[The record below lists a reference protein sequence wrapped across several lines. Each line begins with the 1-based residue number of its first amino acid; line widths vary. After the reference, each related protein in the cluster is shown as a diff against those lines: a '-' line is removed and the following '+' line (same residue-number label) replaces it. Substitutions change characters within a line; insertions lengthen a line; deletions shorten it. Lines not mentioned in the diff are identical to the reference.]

1 MKGKLFII
9 SSPSGGGKGTLI
21 REILKIVPKVTLS
34 VSFTTR
40 PKRAGEE
47 HGKDYFF
54 ISEPEFLNLIKKNA
68 FLEYAK
74 VHGHFYG
81 TSREYVEEKLN
92 AGQDV
97 ILEIDIQGARSIKKL
112 PLETISIFIM
122 PPSFQVLRE
131 RLIARGTESEGSLK
145 IRLENAINEVEAY
158 KEFDYVVIND
168 NLHEAIENLKA
179 IFVAE
184 RLRTQNQLDQINQIL
199 HSFKITSRQDT
210 N

>member
-131 RLIARGTESEGSLK
+131 RLIARGTESEESLK
-145 IRLENAINEVEAY
+145 IRLENAI
-158 KEFDYVVIND
+158 
-168 NLHEAIENLKA
+168 
-179 IFVAE
+179 
-184 RLRTQNQLDQINQIL
+184 
-199 HSFKITSRQDT
+199 
-210 N
+210 

>member
-21 REILKIVPKVTLS
+21 REILKVVPKVTLS

-40 PKRAGEE
+40 PKRPGEE
-47 HGKDYFF
+47 HAKDYFF
-54 ISEPEFLNLIKKNA
+54 VSEPEFLDLIKKNA
-68 FLEYAK
+68 FLEYAQ
-74 VHGHFYG
+74 VHCHLYG
-81 TSREYVEEKLN
+81 TSREHVEEKLKE
-92 AGQDV
+92 GQDV
-97 ILEIDIQGARSIKKL
+97 ILEIDIQGARSVKKL

-131 RLIARGTESEGSLK
+131 RLIARGTESEESLK

-184 RLRTQNQLDQINQIL
+184 RLRTQNQLDQIDQIL
-199 HSFKITSRQDT
+199 HSFKTAPK
-210 N
+210 

>member
-122 PPSFQVLRE
+122 PPSSQVLRE
-131 RLIARGTESEGSLK
+131 RLIARGTESEESLK

-158 KEFDYVVIND
+158 KEFDYVVINND
-168 NLHEAIENLKA
+168 LHEAIENLKA

-184 RLRTQNQLDQINQIL
+184 RLRTQNQLDRIDQIL

>member
-21 REILKIVPKVTLS
+21 REILKVVPKVTLS

-40 PKRAGEE
+40 PKRPGEE
-47 HGKDYFF
+47 HAKDYFF
-54 ISEPEFLNLIKKNA
+54 VSEPEFLDLIKKNA
-68 FLEYAK
+68 FLEYAQ
-74 VHGHFYG
+74 VHGHLYG
-81 TSREYVEEKLN
+81 TSREYVEEKLKE
-92 AGQDV
+92 GQDV
-97 ILEIDIQGARSIKKL
+97 ILEIDIQGARSVKKL

-131 RLIARGTESEGSLK
+131 RLIARGTESEESLK

-184 RLRTQNQLDQINQIL
+184 RLRTQNQLDQIDQIL
-199 HSFKITSRQDT
+199 HSFNTAPK
-210 N
+210 

>member
-21 REILKIVPKVTLS
+21 REILKIVSKVTLS

-40 PKRAGEE
+40 PKRPGEE

-54 ISEPEFLNLIKKNA
+54 VSESEFLNLIKKNA

-122 PPSFQVLRE
+122 PPSFQILRE
-131 RLIARGTESEGSLK
+131 RLIARGTESEQSLK

-184 RLRTQNQLDQINQIL
+184 RLRTQNQLDRIDQIL

>member
-21 REILKIVPKVTLS
+21 REILKVVPKVTLS

-40 PKRAGEE
+40 PKRPGEE
-47 HGKDYFF
+47 HAKDYFF
-54 ISEPEFLNLIKKNA
+54 VSEPEFLDLIKKNA
-68 FLEYAK
+68 FLEYAQ
-74 VHGHFYG
+74 VHGHLYG
-81 TSREYVEEKLN
+81 TSREYVEEKLKE
-92 AGQDV
+92 GQDV
-97 ILEIDIQGARSIKKL
+97 ILEIDIQGARSVKKL

-131 RLIARGTESEGSLK
+131 RLIARGTESEESLK

-184 RLRTQNQLDQINQIL
+184 RLRTQNQLDQIDQIL
-199 HSFKITSRQDT
+199 HSFKTAPK
-210 N
+210 